1 MSTNTV
7 HHDWLSLI
15 EISGPFL
22 AVPVLTE
29 VYPQGLDELDGIKRK
44 RLRQAYEEWREALE
58 TDDPHLD
65 ELHAAWIDEV
75 LARGLE
81 LDEDGKGD
89 VLKRADWCAAN
100 LSVSLPEHGVTLA
113 PDLAVIDEQRA
124 NKPLMLIH
132 TYGQDVDLD
141 ATLKLDGW
149 AATPADRMV
158 QLCRATG
165 CRLGLVTNG
174 ERWMLVDAPVG
185 AVTTFASWYARI
197 WSQEPSTLQ
206 AFVHLL
212 GIRRFFVDEAE
223 QLPAL
228 FDRSL
233 KYQDEVTDAL
243 GEQVRRAVEVLIQA
257 LDKADQDRDRELL
270 RDVKEPELYEAAL
283 TVMMRLVF
291 LLSAEE
297 RGLLLLG
304 DECYEAN
311 YALSTLRMQLRTES
325 EEILERRWDA
335 WSRLL
340 AIFRAVFGGIEH
352 ENLRLPALGGSL
364 FDPDRFPFLEGRAKG
379 SDWRT
384 DIAKPLPIDNRTVLL
399 LLEAIQQFQGRT
411 LSYRALDVEQI
422 GYVYEGLLERTVKRT
437 VEVTLELD
445 GTKNAKAPWVGLAEL
460 ESARLDGAER
470 LAELLQER
478 SGSSASRVRNDLV
491 KPVDDALADRL
502 LAACHGDTALRDRIR
517 PFAHLV
523 RTDPWGYPLVYPAGA
538 FIVTTG
544 SDRRET
550 GTHYTPKS
558 LTEAI
563 VTETLTP
570 IAYVGAAEG
579 TPREH
584 WVLKS
589 PAELL
594 DLKICDPAMGS
605 GAFLV
610 QACRWL
616 ADRLVEAWS
625 QAEGSGKTVSV
636 DGEVLD
642 AQGNKEP
649 LPRDTEARTIIA
661 RRLIAERCLYGVD
674 LNPLAVELAKLSIWL
689 VTLAKGRPFGFL
701 DHNLR
706 CGDSLLGIHRLDQL
720 TELSMTPT
728 GKGQQR
734 LFGQNIERAVHEA
747 IELRQRLRQ
756 IPIRDI
762 RDVEVMARLDADA
775 RQKLEMPERIADAFI
790 GEVFAAGGSGSG
802 LENALAS
809 LAVQAGQA
817 IDGDRETQAAMC
829 KRAAVALLIDL
840 PADKTVRRPFHWP
853 LEFPEVLVRENA
865 GFDAFVGNPPYR
877 GGSRISIDYGATYR
891 NYLARYL
898 TNEFVGRVDLC
909 VYFLRQAARICSK
922 SGFLGLVMTNS
933 VGQGHSRDA
942 GLAVLLKSGFFI
954 YRAVRD
960 LPWPGTATVVVSLV
974 WLTRCAWNSAC
985 YLNGKNVSK
994 VAPSLIEDTG
1004 EDWEP
1009 KALAENAKL
1018 CFRGVEIRGDGFIL
1032 TKEKVAVILEKDPGS
1047 KDVIRPFLSG
1057 TELNSLGPK
1066 GPGTFIISFGDRS
1079 EEEASKY
1086 KECWNIV
1093 LNEVKPTRDAIKT
1106 QIHEECFWKFW
1117 DKRTRQFNDI
1127 KDHAEYLVKTRDSTE
1142 WAFAYVSSEWVL
1154 SSKII
1159 IFKDNSLSRFAC
1171 LQSCFH
1177 RIWCENGAS
1186 TIGRAITYNPTIGL
1200 ERFPFPTGFGDSA
1213 DIAKKYLSSRE
1224 NLMSTLDVGMN
1235 MAYQHAHS
1243 EHSRHEV
1250 VEKFRQA
1257 IKDLDCNIA
1266 SIYGWDDI
1274 DLNHDFYSDDLPGG
1288 SRVRYTI
1295 SEDARVEILWRLSE
1309 LNRQR
1314 YEKEVAQGLHGRAA
1328 SPGARKPRTVGS
1340 QNTPTQQPSLDFDA
1354 APANE
1359 GAHLEVAEP
1368 RTRNHASPSHA
1379 IAEYLKAN
1387 PGWHAKSDIVAA
1399 IGITDGQW
1407 NASIVGLI
1415 AKGRVERQG
1424 EKRGARYSY
1433 VGGD

>member
-1 MSTNTV
+1 MSNHDL
-7 HHDWLSLI
+7 HHDWLALI

-22 AVPVLTE
+22 AVPVLKE
-29 VYPQGLDELDGIKRK
+29 AFPQGLEELDGTKRK

-58 TDDPHLD
+58 TDDPQFA

-89 VLKRADWCAAN
+89 VLKRTDWCAAELN
-100 LSVSLPEHGVTLA
+100 VSLPEHGVTLS

-124 NKPLMLIH
+124 DKPQMLIH

-158 QLCRATG
+158 QLCRAIG

-197 WSQEPSTLQ
+197 WSQEPITLQ

-212 GIRRFFVDEAE
+212 GIRRFFVDETE

-304 DECYEAN
+304 DERYEAN
-311 YALSTLRMQLRTES
+311 YALSTLRMQLRKES

-384 DIAKPLPIDNRTVLL
+384 DPAKPLPIDNRTVLL

-437 VEVTLELD
+437 AEVTLELD
-445 GTKNAKAPWVGLAEL
+445 GTKNAKAPWVKLAEL

-478 SGSSASRVRNDLV
+478 SGSSTSRVRNDLV
-491 KPVDDALADRL
+491 KPVDDTLADRL
-502 LAACHGDTALRDRIR
+502 LAACHGDTNLRNRIK
-517 PFAHLV
+517 PFAYLV

-558 LTEAI
+558 LTETI

-570 IAYVGAAEG
+570 IAYVGPSEG
-579 TPREH
+579 TPREQ

-625 QAEGSGKTVSV
+625 LAEGSGNPVSV

-642 AQGNKEP
+642 VPHTKEP
-649 LPRDTEARTIIA
+649 LPRDTEARTVIA

-720 TELSMTPT
+720 TELTMTPT

-734 LFGQNIERAVHEA
+734 LFGQNIEQAVREA
-747 IELRQRLRQ
+747 IELRQALRQ
-756 IPIRDI
+756 MPIRDI
-762 RDVEVMARLDADA
+762 RDVEAMARLDADA
-775 RQKLEMPERIADAFI
+775 RQKLDVPERIADAFI
-790 GEVFAAGGSGSG
+790 AEVLSSGG
-802 LENALAS
+802 NANVLSSTVGTLAIH
-809 LAVQAGQA
+809 AGQA
-817 IDGDRETQAAMC
+817 VDGKRDAIETMIR
-829 KRAAVALLIDL
+829 RAHNALSADL
-840 PADKTVRRPFHWP
+840 PPEKTRRLPFHWP
-853 LEFPEVLVRENA
+853 LEFPEVFARSLS
-865 GFDAFVGNPPYR
+865 GFDALVGNPPFLGNR
-877 GGSRISIDYGATYR
+877 LWKSAMGDKLQWQCQMVLGASP
-891 NYLARYL
+891 
-898 TNEFVGRVDLC
+898 GKIDLC
-909 VYFLRQAARICSK
+909 VVFHR
-922 SGFLGLVMTNS
+922 
-933 VGQGHSRDA
+933 
-942 GLAVLLKSGFFI
+942 
-954 YRAVRD
+954 RAVD
-960 LPWPGTATVVVSLV
+960 LLRTDGCYGLLATSNIAEGSAIDVGLGVVVQSGMIYFAKKGMPWPGTAAVVVAIV
-974 WLTRCAWNSAC
+974 
-985 YLNGKNVSK
+985 
-994 VAPSLIEDTG
+994 
-1004 EDWEP
+1004 
-1009 KALAENAKL
+1009 
-1018 CFRGVEIRGDGFIL
+1018 GFIKGEWPAECDADGRKCARIGPRL
-1032 TKEKVAVILEKDPGS
+1032 EPEASDVWAPQTLPDALFAFEGVNNSKGLAFVITPDSPWFERLQNEPDS
-1047 KDVIRPFLSG
+1047 LLRPYITGDDITSSA
-1057 TELNSLGPK
+1057 LNRIGRWALD
-1066 GPGTFIISFGDRS
+1066 IGDRS
-1079 EEEASKY
+1079 LDEIARRWPIAHRFIVEE
-1086 KECWNIV
+1086 V
-1093 LNEVKPTRDAIKT
+1093 QPTRTVAALKSYKGLIDRWW
-1106 QIHEECFWKFW
+1106 QFWNHRA
-1117 DKRTRQFNDI
+1117 DLMRRIRQKPEFI
-1127 KDHAEYLVKTRDSTE
+1127 AYSKVTKHPICMLADST
-1142 WAFAYVSSEWVL
+1142 WIYTNQVLLVSTEREDMFSICL
-1154 SSKII
+1154 SS
-1159 IFKDNSLSRFAC
+1159 FFRT
-1171 LQSCFH
+1171 
-1177 RIWCENGAS
+1177 W
-1186 TIGRAITYNPTIGL
+1186 L
-1200 ERFPFPTGFGDSA
+1200 ERFCGGGLGVTLRLSISESVAKYPVPGNEVSQAGIDAAKRFNDLAVAFSA
-1213 DIAKKYLSSRE
+1213 AHECGLTDVMNAIHTPDEE
-1224 NLMSTLDVGMN
+1224 NATIVELRQLLVVIDN
-1235 MAYQHAHS
+1235 
-1243 EHSRHEV
+1243 EV
-1250 VEKFRQA
+1250 TTA
-1257 IKDLDCNIA
+1257 
-1266 SIYGWDDI
+1266 YGWDDLEIVYDFREI
-1274 DLNHDFYSDDLPGG
+1274 DGG
-1288 SRVRYTI
+1288 SAN
-1295 SEDARVEILWRLSE
+1295 DPWRWSLSSDLTADLLGRLTA
-1309 LNRQR
+1309 LNRER
-1314 YEKEVAQGLHGRAA
+1314 FEAAASSSSGASTTTKSKRGRRPKAA
-1328 SPGARKPRTVGS
+1328 SPAT
-1340 QNTPTQQPSLDFDA
+1340 LDGLFG
-1354 APANE
+1354 E
-1359 GAHLEVAEP
+1359 GEL
-1368 RTRNHASPSHA
+1368 
-1379 IAEYLKAN
+1379 
-1387 PGWHAKSDIVAA
+1387 
-1399 IGITDGQW
+1399 
-1407 NASIVGLI
+1407 
-1415 AKGRVERQG
+1415 
-1424 EKRGARYSY
+1424 
-1433 VGGD
+1433 